1 MEHCDTMDMPQQ
13 NRDGDIE
20 TVKNSCARVNENEKP
35 EHFSSQPPL
44 VPNATASYN
53 VTLYDSLPVDDT
65 VIGNMQLLTDNIN
78 ADKQTN
84 SCVPSNDDQP
94 NDDKRTK
101 ERSDDMQSAPSALSQ
116 LLNYGVSDTE
126 DSESDSD
133 ESVSANSTND
143 NNVTPCLTETNASD
157 QPPVVQ
163 SNFRENDS
171 SSDSSSTS
179 EYESDS
185 SSSYRLVLRGANTSK
200 YFTHFYCNFPVT
212 LVHVALLQ

>member
-35 EHFSSQPPL
+35 EHFSSPPPL

-53 VTLYDSLPVDDT
+53 DTLYDSLPVDDT
-65 VIGNMQLLTDNIN
+65 VIGNMQVLTHNIN

-84 SCVPSNDDQP
+84 SCVPSNDDP
-94 NDDKRTK
+94 ANDDKRTK
-101 ERSDDMQSAPSALSQ
+101 ERSDDVQSAPSALSQ
-116 LLNYGVSDTE
+116 LLNYGVSDSE
-126 DSESDSD
+126 DSESADSD

-143 NNVTPCLTETNASD
+143 NNVTACLTETNASD
-157 QPPVVQ
+157 QLPVVE

-185 SSSYRLVLRGANTSK
+185 SSSYRLEPGVVCKHSK
-200 YFTHFYCNFPVT
+200 HFTQVSFVIF
-212 LVHVALLQ
+212 Q